1 MRSQVNAIRRPLL
14 VTCLAGSLCAVAQG
28 QNKAVPIDAPKGA
41 PVAQPAAQPA
51 APPADAPARQVP
63 ALEGDPDTVTLA
75 AFSEPVAL
83 SALIEMVATTLNVNI
98 STLGDVP
105 GTVVFN
111 APVAVHKDDLLPLLA
126 SLLEQQQ
133 FTIVQDRFG
142 WYTVHALQNV
152 NANPGTAGKEAMSS
166 TRVFRTPNMRPT
178 ALKAPLEAVL
188 APGAQGGAAKQYAYV
203 DDLGVIIATDSP
215 KKLDAVKDIIDR
227 IIAEYSRMEYVRI
240 DLDHIT
246 GSAARERAL
255 QLVGQIGQP
264 VGRTGG
270 TEAGQGNQ
278 QVAKSNQGV
287 ALDNLGDRLTT
298 DAQGNALIFRGTP
311 GEIEQLRKL
320 LVLIDVPNTLT
331 PRSYEA
337 GSSAVEIAN
346 IARNRGL
353 GEIVTIANDR
363 QLGDA
368 GFFNNRGQGS
378 QNPQANNTPG
388 VGGPVIVVDEK
399 RGRIVYY
406 GTPSQQEQLAALLK
420 ELDTE
425 AEQIVL
431 RVHKLRNAKA
441 EDIQEILLGIIQ
453 NQAPMGDSLL
463 PGDTQGSRPGR
474 FNANQ
479 RQQNNPSSTV
489 IVRDGSSGDE
499 GFSIDSE
506 QAFVIADVPNNQ
518 VIVKAPAAQQPEF
531 ARLIERLDLRRPQVY
546 VEAKIVA
553 VTADD
558 RLHTAFETQIIN
570 ASGTGG
576 VFQQGFGLSTAGT
589 GGTQPILNPRVVAAG
604 LTGFTGAIIRSDQI
618 PVIMTA
624 LANETD
630 SRVIA
635 SPQLLV
641 DDNENA
647 KVATIDSQPVQVISR
662 GTNGQGDIVT
672 SGEDATAETSLDVTP
687 HISDGGY
694 MRLEYTI
701 KLENFTGDGSQ
712 GLSPPKLTNNIN
724 SESITVP
731 SDSTVVIGGLVI
743 DNKTKTVAK
752 IPLLGD
758 IPLVGLLFQDRST
771 TNRKTVLYV
780 FLTPRILRDPTFTD
794 LKLLTKGPQSFS
806 GLKADMPELK
816 PSASE
821 ILWPD
826 DAPPSPKSVPDAG
839 PSADAGAGP
848 SPD

>member
-1 MRSQVNAIRRPLL
+1 MRSQVNAVRRPLL
-14 VTCLAGSLCAVAQG
+14 VSCLAGSLCAAAYG
-28 QNKAVPIDAPKGA
+28 QNKAVPVEASKA
-41 PVAQPAAQPA
+41 AQPAAQPA
-51 APPADAPARQVP
+51 TPHPEAPARQVP
-63 ALEGDPDTVTLA
+63 ELEGDPDTVTLA
-75 AFSEPVAL
+75 AFSEPVAI

-98 STLGDVP
+98 STVGEVS

-142 WYTVHALQNV
+142 WYTVHSLQNV
-152 NANPGTAGKEAMSS
+152 NANPGAAGRDAMSS
-166 TRVFRTPNMRPT
+166 TRVFRTPNMRPSS
-178 ALKAPLEAVL
+178 LKAPLEAVL

-203 DDLGVIIATDSP
+203 DDLGIIIATDSP
-215 KKLDAVKDIIDR
+215 KKLDVVKEVIDR
-227 IIAEYSRMEYVRI
+227 IVAEYSRMDYIRI
-240 DLDHIT
+240 ELEHIT
-246 GSAARERAL
+246 GAAARERAL

-264 VGRTGG
+264 LSRTGAAESG
-270 TEAGQGNQ
+270 QAAQAVAKPGGQG
-278 QVAKSNQGV
+278 A

-353 GEIVTIANDR
+353 GEIVTIADNR
-363 QLGDA
+363 QIGDA
-368 GFFNNRGQGS
+368 GFFNNRGQGN
-378 QNPQANNTPG
+378 QNQQVGNTPS

-406 GTPSQQEQLAALLK
+406 GTASQQEQLAALLK

-425 AEQIVL
+425 AEQVVL

-453 NQAPMGDSLL
+453 NQAPTGDSLL

-479 RQQNNPSSTV
+479 RQPNSPSSTL
-489 IVRDGSSGDE
+489 IVRDGSSGEE

-558 RLHTAFETQIIN
+558 RLRTAFETQLIN

-604 LTGFTGAIIRSDQI
+604 LTGFTGAIIRSDQV

-724 SESITVP
+724 SKSITVP

-752 IPLLGD
+752 IPLIGD

-806 GLKADMPELK
+806 GLGADMPELK

-826 DAPPSPKSVPDAG
+826 AKAPAPKALPDAG
-839 PSADAGAGP
+839 PTTDAGAGP